1 MSGEYS
7 VARRTLD
14 RPPPGFIPYIGFAKG
29 VRSES
34 EKNPREFGRGKK
46 EGGSFLIFHRVI
58 RIRSVSNNFRNFRK
72 IRIRFNLLLR
82 ILRISSND
90 IVRIIPLS
98 LSLSLPRGFF
108 SRKIREERKTEES
121 CGERIYIPGELF
133 YLICNSNRLAASGR
147 SGSVCVC
154 VHEHQRGRDTVRE
167 EDESRRF
174 HPTLLLGVKTQSP
187 GSVYRGYTSK
197 LIFVSPIPPS
207 GTAPNLGFS
216 FIIRPFVRSMMFPG
230 YFFPFFLSFYLL
242 PVIVVFLSTH
252 PFE

>member
-58 RIRSVSNNFRNFRK
+58 RIRSVSNNFRNLR
-72 IRIRFNLLLR
+72 RFGFDLIYYYVFYVSR
-82 ILRISSND
+82 SYHS
-90 IVRIIPLS
+90 S

-121 CGERIYIPGELF
+121 CGERIYIPDELF

-154 VHEHQRGRDTVRE
+154 VHEH
-167 EDESRRF
+167 
-174 HPTLLLGVKTQSP
+174 
-187 GSVYRGYTSK
+187 
-197 LIFVSPIPPS
+197 
-207 GTAPNLGFS
+207 
-216 FIIRPFVRSMMFPG
+216 
-230 YFFPFFLSFYLL
+230 
-242 PVIVVFLSTH
+242 
-252 PFE
+252 

>member
-58 RIRSVSNNFRNFRK
+58 RIRSVSNNFRNLR
-72 IRIRFNLLLR
+72 RFGFDLIYYYVFYVSR
-82 ILRISSND
+82 SYHS
-90 IVRIIPLS
+90 S

-216 FIIRPFVRSMMFPG
+216 SIIRPFIRSMMFPR

-242 PVIVVFLSTH
+242 PVIVMFLSTH
-252 PFE
+252 PFQ